1 MQTTVIDLKKI
12 KDITNPIYYP
22 LFKNKCRYLVLKGGA
37 GSGKSW
43 WICEKKLYRILREKN
58 HRILIVRKVARTLRR
73 SVFQLFRDYI
83 IRWNSSSLFKINK
96 SDMDIQCVNGNMLY
110 FAGVDDPEK
119 LKSLEGITSVWI
131 EEASELTLDD
141 FNEIDRRVRG
151 KSENY
156 KQIILSYN
164 PISVLNWTNKRF
176 FEQKPKLMPD
186 GLLDT
191 KTLTTTYKDN
201 RFLDDE
207 YKAILE
213 GYTGNARQVYT
224 LGLYGQLE
232 HAVYSNWD
240 IVGEFPDTDK
250 EIYGL
255 DFGYIHPNVLVRCY
269 LRENDYYIDEVIYK
283 HKQINTE
290 LIADMEIEKIKSKL
304 IIADN
309 ERPEAIEEIK
319 RAGFY
324 NAMAC
329 KKGKGSVEEGIKYI
343 QGLNIHITKRST
355 NLIKEIQSYQ
365 RKVDKDGNVLEA
377 VEKSNDDGMDA
388 MRYAGFTH
396 YYNPEGTPKL
406 LWL

>member
-1 MQTTVIDLKKI
+1 MQITVDLRNLKKI
-12 KDITNPIYYP
+12 TNPAYYP

-43 WICEKKLYRILREKN
+43 WSCEKKLYRILKERN

-83 IRWNSSSLFKINK
+83 IRWKVQPLFDINK
-96 SDMDIQCVNGNMLY
+96 SDMDIRCKNGNILY

-131 EEASELTLDD
+131 EEASELGLND
-141 FNEIDRRVRG
+141 FNEIDRRLRG

-176 FEQKPKLMPD
+176 YEQEPKVMPD

-191 KTLTTTYKDN
+191 ERLTTTHKDN
-201 RFLDDE
+201 LFLDDE

-213 GYTGNARQVYT
+213 GYTGNARTVYT
-224 LGLYGQLE
+224 LGEYGKLE

-240 IVGEFPDTDK
+240 IIDEFPETDK

-255 DFGYIHPNVLVRCY
+255 DFGYIHPNALVRVY
-269 LRENDYYIDEVIYK
+269 LREDDLYMDEVIYK
-283 HKQINTE
+283 RKQTNTD
-290 LIADMEIEKIKSKL
+290 LIEDMEAEKLKKKL

-324 NAMAC
+324 NIIPC
-329 KKGKGSVEEGIKYI
+329 KKGKGSVEEGIKFL

-388 MRYAGFTH
+388 GRYAVFTQ
-396 YYNPEGTPKL
+396 YYNPEEGPQVR
-406 LWL
+406 WI